1 MQRPTLS
8 HFRKILG
15 SHVKEIKTVKGS
27 RRVVVVFSPNEIRI
41 SQYQR
46 ITCLLSHESSEHFF
60 VFAYVDHFQ
69 FSPSVDCLDSVEIEI
84 TEHSFSPKISET
96 RKQQIKQILRPYLT
110 QNSKES
116 KTSTISIDDAI
127 KCIHNALSQLSTT
140 EQIVN
145 DPDLPGGK
153 MSSLNLL
160 DLLHQIIPDDFPP
173 ITFTEITQGSSE
185 EN

>member
-1 MQRPTLS
+1 MQGPTLS
-8 HFRKILG
+8 HFRKILA
-15 SHVKEIKTVKGS
+15 SHVKEIKIVKGS
-27 RRVVVVFSPNEIRI
+27 RRVVIVFSPTEIRI

-46 ITCLLSHESSEHFF
+46 ITCSSKESSDNFF
-60 VFAYVDHFQ
+60 VFAYVDHFC
-69 FSPSVDCLDSVEIEI
+69 FSPSADHLDSVNIEI
-84 TEHSFSPKISET
+84 TEHSFSPKLSET
-96 RKQQIKQILRPYLT
+96 RKQQIKQILKPYLT

-127 KCIHNALSQLSTT
+127 KCLHNALSQLSASD
-140 EQIVN
+140 QIVN

-160 DLLHQIIPDDFPP
+160 DLLQQIIPDDFPP